1 MQSILIKGK
10 QIPGKSNDTSVM
22 RKSVNRKN
30 IGEVHISVL
39 VFIQPSQS
47 IIAFQEVKTE
57 KSQSRFSEDTKWI
70 DTKLKMMAK
79 NQISLSMRNTNK
91 GSALK

>member
-57 KSQSRFSEDTKWI
+57 KSQSRFSEDTKAE
-70 DTKLKMMAK
+70 DDGKKSDK
-79 NQISLSMRNTNK
+79 SFNEEYQ
-91 GSALK
+91 